1 MADLDDLREGA
12 DFGLGINCENQ
23 SFHVKGAENLP
34 WGMKDRLS
42 LSSTRRQA
50 RRLCLLLTM
59 VSSWGR
65 LPVWSVST

>member
-42 LSSTRRQA
+42 RIFNPRTGKAVMLLS
-50 RRLCLLLTM
+50 TM

>member
-34 WGMKDRLS
+34 WGMR
-42 LSSTRRQA
+42 TRIHLLPIRY
-50 RRLCLLLTM
+50 LCGIGALFT
-59 VSSWGR
+59 
-65 LPVWSVST
+65 